1 MTPVAIG
8 VWAHFT
14 FVTDGQTDR
23 QTDGF
28 AIAIDEHCIA
38 AMFVNKGRV
47 SLKPDRNEDRKIS
60 KAIRMCM
67 NSE

>member
-8 VWAHFT
+8 VWAQRT
-14 FVTDGQTDR
+14 FVTDRRTDR

-38 AMFVNKGRV
+38 AMFVKKLNKFRFLV
-47 SLKPDRNEDRKIS
+47 SGKQIK
-60 KAIRMCM
+60 M
-67 NSE
+67 